1 MRCLFTLVKC
11 IKISSYLYRGIE
23 IKKIHFLPII
33 LQDSRIPM
41 IMNVALVT
49 ILVKDLTKFPV
60 IMAVVDVGTDSADSL
75 IRLLRTIVN
84 IQVDLSHGLELLKD
98 ACVNVKYLQVNLVP
112 DHPIHVVAKYLPELM
127 LYVDRQNYIM

>member
-1 MRCLFTLVKC
+1 
-11 IKISSYLYRGIE
+11 
-23 IKKIHFLPII
+23 
-33 LQDSRIPM
+33 M

-49 ILVKDLTKFPV
+49 ILVKDLTKYPV

-98 ACVNVKYLQVNLVP
+98 ACVNVKYLQVNLAP